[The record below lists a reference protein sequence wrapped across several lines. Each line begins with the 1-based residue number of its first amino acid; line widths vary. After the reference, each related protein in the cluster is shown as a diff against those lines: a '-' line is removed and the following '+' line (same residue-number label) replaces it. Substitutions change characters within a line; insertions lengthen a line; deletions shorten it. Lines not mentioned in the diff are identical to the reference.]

1 MTQKMPKPDVC
12 LMVSGLLKHLSHPQ
26 RLMILCYL
34 CEKEKCVNDLVELCG
49 SSQSA
54 VSQFLNRMKAEKLIE
69 SERAGNKVYYRIKDS
84 RIKKLVQAMNKIF
97 C

>member
-1 MTQKMPKPDVC
+1 MTQKMPKPEVC

-34 CEKEKCVNDLVELCG
+34 CEKEKCVNDLVKLCG

-54 VSQFLNRMKAEKLIE
+54 VSQFLNRMKAEQLIE
-69 SERAGNKVYYRIKDS
+69 SERSGNKVFYRIKDG